1 MNRETLLRRIVIF
14 LLTVM
19 ISTSLEPFAVSF
31 SYATEE
37 QDNSPAL
44 EYEIELQNEE
54 IPEEPAGDEISGD
67 EVTDIPRD
75 ALMTKEL
82 AEEMPTGILNAIT
95 PETPTTVLRKK
106 IEVIGRTPKPLGINL
121 RKMLGEKHSGYS
133 VSQGGCTDGTYAY
146 YLMVS
151 SYNQKGRVLKTRISD
166 NEVVARSDVIDICH
180 GNGMALDTKRN
191 RLVVVGR
198 EGRRNELTI
207 INVGNTEAAKP
218 IFGGHYYVNYP
229 YSSKWTSSKK
239 TFDGYGLSAIS
250 YIEKYDCY
258 IALQRKTHDLLVLDP
273 NFRVIGLIG
282 TKITEKYPGTY
293 QAIDADDRYVYM
305 LLSYYSS
312 KQPYN
317 IILVL
322 DWHSEN
328 LNDYAAKSVAFVEKP
343 WKCGTDGRPSA
354 ALRTYTPFEAENL
367 YHVDQGDGTARFYLT
382 EYHNNPQYH
391 WVTKKKAYKVK
402 WKKVKKK
409 VKWKKVKKK
418 GKWKWKYKT
427 KKVWKYKKK
436 YKKVKVKEV
445 NYYNRDNYVYDL
457 GIM

>member
-37 QDNSPAL
+37 QENSTD
-44 EYEIELQNEE
+44 IEFDIDSQDEE
-54 IPEEPAGDEISGD
+54 IVEEPVGGELND
-67 EVTDIPRD
+67 
-75 ALMTKEL
+75 TKD
-82 AEEMPTGILNAIT
+82 TIILEAQTAFI
-95 PETPTTVLRKK
+95 RKTIANGLK
-106 IEVIGRTPKPLGINL
+106 IFPKTLGINL

-133 VSQGGCTDGTYAY
+133 VSQGGCSDGTYVY

-198 EGRRNELTI
+198 EDRRNQLTV
-207 INVGNTEAAKP
+207 INVGNAEAAKP
-218 IFGGHYYVNYP
+218 IFGGHYNVNYP

-322 DWHSEN
+322 DWHSEI